1 MLCSV
6 AMFPDSAL
14 ADSAARKGAP
24 TAKTAPTPKPSAPQ
38 YRRSYVVF
46 DDKLVVPWHKGEQH
60 ELSWK
65 ISKAWKVVLSAPG
78 LKPGN
83 TTGYQDRYKV
93 VSSSTGHVAFQLKDG
108 LNPEDIVFTPI
119 NTYDVFGDDDVV
131 ESVTLYDSP
140 KDDGRT
146 YTKTHRVARVAS
158 TPAPTASPKPDPTP
172 KPTPT
177 IEPAPKPAPTA
188 SPSSLPQLPVLT
200 DPSTLKLE
208 ARVDQELYATKEGGT
223 LTSYGGKLV
232 VNGPLNQIDPHQ
244 GLFWTGQLL
253 LATVP
258 ASNGLSMLVLSDKGI
273 LGIQPTIGGGYQL
286 TLPDQTHRGTARVG
300 ASLRTEIWK
309 DPPPF
314 YPSWFS
320 ANLGYEGSIRKEFL
334 FVKGWRPFAD
344 VSFNDLPS
352 WRAGVRW
359 LYVAE
364 DGYEVG
370 SGVYGHGRAHTD
382 GRLVTQAVLEL
393 LGGHVGPVTYSLGI
407 GHNPIPGAATTA
419 NVSLG
424 FEPFAKRIG
433 E

>member
-1 MLCSV
+1 MKLIDNLAALRVGAVLAMLCSV
-6 AMFPDSAL
+6 AMFPDPAL

-177 IEPAPKPAPTA
+177 IEPAPKPAP
-188 SPSSLPQLPVLT
+188 
-200 DPSTLKLE
+200 
-208 ARVDQELYATKEGGT
+208 
-223 LTSYGGKLV
+223 
-232 VNGPLNQIDPHQ
+232 
-244 GLFWTGQLL
+244 
-253 LATVP
+253 
-258 ASNGLSMLVLSDKGI
+258 
-273 LGIQPTIGGGYQL
+273 
-286 TLPDQTHRGTARVG
+286 
-300 ASLRTEIWK
+300 
-309 DPPPF
+309 
-314 YPSWFS
+314 
-320 ANLGYEGSIRKEFL
+320 
-334 FVKGWRPFAD
+334 
-344 VSFNDLPS
+344 
-352 WRAGVRW
+352 
-359 LYVAE
+359 
-364 DGYEVG
+364 
-370 SGVYGHGRAHTD
+370 
-382 GRLVTQAVLEL
+382 
-393 LGGHVGPVTYSLGI
+393 
-407 GHNPIPGAATTA
+407 
-419 NVSLG
+419 
-424 FEPFAKRIG
+424 
-433 E
+433 